1 MYRLNNTQKIS
12 EFKHFLKDN
21 IAVNDKDEANLIWH
35 YYNKMNAILDLNTYC
50 RKKSKAI
57 IQVGF
62 GNILSDVVIIL
73 KSVEDKKYLD
83 FFRMMMSNLDIDF
96 HEVYFTFLDKSS
108 DFSLNNEVL
117 NKEIDILKP
126 KHIITFDYI
135 DAFII
140 NDDID
145 ILGLDSED
153 FKKMIELN
161 EQKDLDEKTKKE
173 LFNIKTDMWHQ
184 LKPYMK
190 YCSKLSE
197 VR

>member
-50 RKKSKAI
+50 RKKSKEV

-83 FFRMMMSNLDIDF
+83 FFRMMMSNLNIDF

-108 DFSLNNEVL
+108 DFSLNNDVL
-117 NKEIDILKP
+117 NTEIDILKP
-126 KHIITFDYI
+126 QYIITFDYI

-173 LFNIKTDMWHQ
+173 LFNIKTTMWHQ

-190 YCSKLSE
+190 CCSKLSK